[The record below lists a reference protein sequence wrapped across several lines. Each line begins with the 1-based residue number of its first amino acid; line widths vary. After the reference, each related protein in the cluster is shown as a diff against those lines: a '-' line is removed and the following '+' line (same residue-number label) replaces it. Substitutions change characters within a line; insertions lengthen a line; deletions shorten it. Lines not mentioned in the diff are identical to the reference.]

1 MPPIGIFCQK
11 IVSCVLLASLL
22 TLGGC
27 AGMKQRR
34 ELTGTRGLTALEKQG
49 NSELAETPSIVKIK
63 LQKDSFVVKEPQ
75 LGLPEELDRQVTA
88 EFHNTTVDKI
98 LYTVGKAYGFNTIY
112 QPQSHKRQSGET
124 SQQITAN
131 SSTKTV
137 GAQEVNVSNSV
148 QGNAGTNENTP
159 VSITFQGRLSDF
171 LLSLSK
177 ASGYFIVYEN
187 DALVVKETEQ
197 FSVAVPSYPEMLKEV
212 ENSIRTLGG
221 RNIAYDRFS
230 AAISFS
236 CNRNA
241 LRDIKELCRG
251 LRNNASLVT
260 MRVLLLSVQLNDS
273 SFRGIDWSQLSLGYK
288 GQALPNFG
296 NKAQWATASNS
307 STSGSS
313 GSSTVYGPSPGVGV
327 MGTSTGASLFLESSN
342 FSFGLVSS
350 FLDSYGSTNILQNA
364 NVEAMS
370 GTRGLLTAL
379 TETPYVSEISL
390 TALTSQSTTTSQGV
404 KTTVAK
410 SGVELDITPYYSKSD
425 GSLTIALKINV
436 MGVNR
441 YVTLSAGSQL
451 GVFSQPETSKKTVET
466 TLRMSPW
473 QVAIIG
479 GLVNE
484 QTNYSADG
492 LPFENSLAK
501 KYGDSKTKEELV
513 VVVKPSIIEFE

>member
-1 MPPIGIFCQK
+1 MTIIGTLSQR
-11 IVSCVLLASLL
+11 IVACAILAALLPLA
-22 TLGGC
+22 GC
-27 AGMKQRR
+27 AGVKQKQ
-34 ELTGTRGLTALEKQG
+34 ELTSTKGLTTLEQRG
-49 NSELAETPSIVKIK
+49 SSELADTPSITKVK
-63 LQKDSFVVKEPQ
+63 LQKDSFVIKEPQ

-88 EFHNTTVDKI
+88 EFHNTEVDKI

-112 QPQSHKRQSGET
+112 QPQNHDRANGEV
-124 SQQITAN
+124 SQQVTAN
-131 SSTKTV
+131 SSTKTG
-137 GAQEVNVSNSV
+137 GAKEVNISSSAQGSV
-148 QGNAGTNENTP
+148 AKNDHAP
-159 VSITFQGRLSDF
+159 VSITFQGKLSDF
-171 LLSLSK
+171 LKALSM
-177 ASGYFIVYEN
+177 ASGYFITYEN

-221 RNIAYDRFS
+221 HSIAYDRFS

-236 CNRNA
+236 CNRNS
-241 LRDIKELCRG
+241 LQDIKELCRG

-296 NKAQWATASNS
+296 NKARWAAASNS
-307 STSGSS
+307 SSSGSS
-313 GSSTVYGPSPGVGV
+313 GSSTVYRPSGGVGV

-342 FSFGLVSS
+342 FSFGLVSN

-370 GTRGLLTAL
+370 GTRGLLTAV

-390 TALTSQSTTTSQGV
+390 SSLTSQTATIAQGFKTTT
-404 KTTVAK
+404 AK

-436 MGVNR
+436 LGVNR
-441 YVTLSAGSQL
+441 YVTLSAGSQM
-451 GVFSQPETSKKTVET
+451 GIISQPETSKKTVET

-484 QTNYSADG
+484 QTNYSSTG
-492 LPFENSLAK
+492 LPLDTTLTKS
-501 KYGDSKTKEELV
+501 YGNTKTKEELV